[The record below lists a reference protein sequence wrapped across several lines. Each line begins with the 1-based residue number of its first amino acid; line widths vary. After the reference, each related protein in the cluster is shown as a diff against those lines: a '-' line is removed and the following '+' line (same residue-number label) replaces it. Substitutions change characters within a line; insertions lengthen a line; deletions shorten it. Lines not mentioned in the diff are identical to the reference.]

1 MGSKWDKLTT
11 YQLVHLF
18 HPQYLFYTV
27 LRWNEILTGGNAA
40 RSYHIL
46 GDDPFTSFARDH
58 QGTKVTRSHRAAL
71 LNAITSTLRVK
82 EVKSRKSEVACVHAR
97 QHALI
102 AELLEIALRNEHT
115 TLAIWHWD
123 YNVVQID
130 ALQPRTP
137 YTCKWH
143 RASLGT
149 VRNRFRT
156 MLMYTIIS
164 TRLYR

>member
-40 RSYHIL
+40 R
-46 GDDPFTSFARDH
+46 DH
-58 QGTKVTRSHRAAL
+58 QGTQVTRSHRAAL

-137 YTCKWH
+137 YTCKWQ

-149 VRNRFRT
+149 VRNSFRK